1 MASDPAIPESGEP
14 PIRPARA
21 ADLPAILRIER
32 SSFTVPWTDR
42 AFRAVMARPEAALL
56 VAGAEGRVAGY
67 AALWR
72 EGRDAELGDLAV
84 ARERRRSGLGR
95 RLVEAAAREAA
106 DHGAERIFLQVR
118 ESNEAALALYRSAGF
133 RRIGRKRGYYR
144 TPREDALLLSREAV
158 AGAR

>member
-1 MASDPAIPESGEP
+1 MASDPVPREPP

-56 VAGAEGRVAGY
+56 VAGTEGRVAGY
-67 AALWR
+67 AAFWI

-84 ARERRRSGLGR
+84 ARHRRRSGLGR
-95 RLVEAAAREAA
+95 RLVEAAAGEAG
-106 DHGAERIFLQVR
+106 DRGAERIFLQVR
-118 ESNEAALALYRSAGF
+118 ESNEEALALYRSAGF

-144 TPREDALLLSREAV
+144 TPREDALVLIREVV